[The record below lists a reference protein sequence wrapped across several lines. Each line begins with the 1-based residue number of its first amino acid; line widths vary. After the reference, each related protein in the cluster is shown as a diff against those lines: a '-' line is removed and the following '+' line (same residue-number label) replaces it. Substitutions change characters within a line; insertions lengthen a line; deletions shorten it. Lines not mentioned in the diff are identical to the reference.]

1 MLLPIVFALAV
12 PASFVH
18 AVEAR
23 IAAEHLHLVDWWADD
38 LDGDH
43 VPESIAFVCGD
54 DAGLFLV
61 QHGTDLLEAVR
72 EIDGRNNCPDAP
84 AARPAWR
91 VEKSGTIDES
101 INVHHGTI
109 GYSFAIR
116 GGQLVMVRESSSGFD
131 VGRDGNT
138 DEDDRADYDTLTWSQ
153 RITPPRGR
161 AKQTSGPIVLVT
173 DHVRRPSK
181 LVGASTL
188 AVTTGDTTMTLHV
201 HADRALV
208 VRDCNDTPCKSTRL
222 AAGDRELSI
231 AATAELEVVAGKAK
245 IHVHLHAL
253 EGKAS
258 YPPPPGKL

>member
-23 IAAEHLHLVDWWADD
+23 SAAEHLHVVDWWADD

-61 QHGTDLLEAVR
+61 QRGAELLETAR

-91 VEKSGTIDES
+91 IEKSGTIDEA

-116 GGQLVMVRESSSGFD
+116 GGQLVLVREDSSGFD

-138 DEDDRADYDTLTWSQ
+138 DEEDHVDYDNLTWSQ
-153 RITPPRGR
+153 RITPPHGH
-161 AKQTSGPIVLVT
+161 AKQTSGPLVLIT
-173 DHVRRPSK
+173 DQVRR
-181 LVGASTL
+181 ASNLIGKTTL
-188 AVTTGDTTMTLHV
+188 AATTGENTTTLHL

-222 AAGDRELSI
+222 AAGDRELTVS
-231 AATAELEVVAGKAK
+231 ATSELEVVAGKTK
-245 IHVHLHAL
+245 IHVHLRAL

-258 YPPPPGKL
+258 FPPPPGKL